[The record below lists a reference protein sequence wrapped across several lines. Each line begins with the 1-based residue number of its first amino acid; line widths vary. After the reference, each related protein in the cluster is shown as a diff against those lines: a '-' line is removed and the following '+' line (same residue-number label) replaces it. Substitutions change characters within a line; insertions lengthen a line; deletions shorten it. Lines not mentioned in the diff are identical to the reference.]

1 MSSSKY
7 DKAQQLEHEH
17 CVWFID
23 EVQTHNAQ
31 CKANHNGQKNMV
43 QQNTTKTKH
52 NLKQQNRKYPAGLT
66 DELSPICKARR
77 PRTGLPNVVL
87 PTCHQ
92 ATPYAR
98 HILYQY
104 NIMISKNKDAT

>member
-1 MSSSKY
+1 MQSQSQWPKKY
-7 DKAQQLEHEH
+7 GSTK
-17 CVWFID
+17 
-23 EVQTHNAQ
+23 HN
-31 CKANHNGQKNMV
+31 
-43 QQNTTKTKH
+43 KTKH
-52 NLKQQNRKYPAGLT
+52 NLKQQNRKYHAGLT